1 MNGDADTGTGT
12 GTGNWSA
19 LENIVA
25 TDGTVVAT
33 AVVRIVATVVLSSLG
48 SC

>member
-1 MNGDADTGTGT
+1 MNGDADTST

-33 AVVRIVATVVLSSLG
+33 AVVRIVATVVSSCLG